1 LNKVTI
7 QATSGTSPQATG
19 TLVDFSVQVQEY
31 IGGVNTSTQGGS
43 QAIGS
48 NVTYSFPSVDATYQV
63 VTFQTFS
70 DGAIFYQNIPIEFR
84 LLPSIVIS
92 GADWKRVT
100 LNSLDCLNIDL
111 EMVSAGVSGGR
122 TIAPF
127 AFDGNDTPIGGN
139 PYIGQVQNIVGSP
152 YTIGFDLGLDMT
164 EWTDLN
170 VGMIFGAAMGGQFCT
185 N

>member
-1 LNKVTI
+1 
-7 QATSGTSPQATG
+7 
-19 TLVDFSVQVQEY
+19 
-31 IGGVNTSTQGGS
+31 VNTSTQGGT
-43 QAIGS
+43 QPIGS
-48 NVTYSFPSVDATYQV
+48 NITYSFPSVDATYLV

-70 DGAIFYQNIPIEFR
+70 DGAFFIQAIPIEFR
-84 LLPSIVIS
+84 LSPSIVIS
-92 GADWKRVT
+92 NADWKRVN
-100 LNSLDCLNIDL
+100 LNSLDCLVIDL
-111 EMVSAGVSGGR
+111 EMTSPSVAAGR

-170 VGMIFGAAMGGQFCT
+170 VGMKFGAAMGGQFCA